1 MAHGAE
7 MAALLPPLY
16 RDGELVAGLLAV
28 PGVALDVADEDLV
41 AIQRSHWFDQAV
53 ELEHVT
59 ALAALLDLAPEPWQT
74 LPLFRAWVHAFR
86 DALLLEGSLTR
97 PALTGFVRAYATA
110 FQAAER
116 VLALPPLD
124 DFAAAPSPTRAALVE
139 NPGRRREQRTPTAGG
154 IEPLHQFE
162 LVNGGLDAAPVSFL
176 LTGLPDGQEC
186 LPVIAN
192 VTTGEALIYHGTIAT
207 GQRLW
212 IAPGEDG
219 SAQARLERTDV
230 TSRLVGVTGLV
241 PGTPWPSVTTPAQ
254 AFTLAPGPNRLWFLP
269 VAHFDDPG
277 LDRFLLAL
285 AGLELREGRYDETAF
300 DQSLFYLD
308 PAVTL
313 HAVWTEAEPA
323 AFAIDLP
330 AGTLRHRADEG
341 AAARAARTQLESSL
355 RSSIDRLRAA
365 GVRAEVKLREFR
377 EVQRGGDALVAIQPI
392 VRREIGPTGADT
404 RPDAGGVFGVT
415 GFDESTYR

>member
-1 MAHGAE
+1 

-16 RDGELVAGLLAV
+16 REGELVGALLDV
-28 PGVALDVADEDLV
+28 PGAALDVVDEDLV
-41 AIQRSHWFDQAV
+41 SIQRSHWFDQAV
-53 ELEHVT
+53 ELEHVA

-74 LPLFRAWVHAFR
+74 LRLFRAWVHAFR

-110 FQAAER
+110 FQTAEQA
-116 VLALPPLD
+116 LALPPLD
-124 DFAAAPSPTRAALVE
+124 DFAAEPSLTRPALVE
-139 NPGRRREQRTPTAGG
+139 NPARRREQRTPTTGG

-162 LVNGGLDAAPVSFL
+162 LVNGGLDPVSAGFL
-176 LTGLPDGQEC
+176 LKGLPDGQEC
-186 LPVIAN
+186 VPVIAN

-219 SAQARLERTDV
+219 NAQARLERTDV

-241 PGTPWPSVTTPAQ
+241 PGVPWPSVTTPAR
-254 AFTLAPGPNRLWFLP
+254 ALTLAPGPNRLWFLP

-285 AGLELREGRYDETAF
+285 ADLDLREGRYDETDF
-300 DQSLFYLD
+300 DHSLFYLD

-323 AFAIDLP
+323 AFAVELP
-330 AGTLRHRADEG
+330 AGTLRHGVGEEAD
-341 AAARAARTQLESSL
+341 ARAARTQLERSL

-365 GVRAEVKLREFR
+365 GVRAEVTLRDFR
-377 EVQRGGDALVAIQPI
+377 ETQRSGDALVAIQPV
-392 VRREIGPTGADT
+392 VRREIGPTGADAL
-404 RPDAGGVFGVT
+404 PDAGGVFGVT
-415 GFDESTYR
+415 GYDDSTYR